1 MLANRGQEIFVEALL
16 EEVLESLVA
25 HRLIDLG
32 SEWHLHR
39 HRYEH
44 SAWEIYLAKTMR
56 WHSKT
61 SYIVVW
67 TLLLD
72 RKSCPFQPSQKPV
85 AGSIRHQVVMS
96 EGHEENEGS
105 VNEFDAHSCKT
116 KAE

>member
-1 MLANRGQEIFVEALL
+1 MLANRGQEIFVEASL

-25 HRLIDLG
+25 HRRIDLG

-44 SAWEIYLAKTMR
+44 SAWEIYLAKTR
-56 WHSKT
+56 T
-61 SYIVVW
+61 
-67 TLLLD
+67 
-72 RKSCPFQPSQKPV
+72 F
-85 AGSIRHQVVMS
+85 RHQVVMS

-105 VNEFDAHSCKT
+105 VNECDAHSCKT

>member
-1 MLANRGQEIFVEALL
+1 
-16 EEVLESLVA
+16 VLESLVA

-44 SAWEIYLAKTMR
+44 SAWKIYF
-56 WHSKT
+56 H
-61 SYIVVW
+61 
-67 TLLLD
+67 
-72 RKSCPFQPSQKPV
+72 
-85 AGSIRHQVVMS
+85 VVMS